1 MWNKSIYDCY
11 MFYVYGEV
19 SNWQLYD
26 LKYEL
31 QCMQQSNFGKS
42 LVSFCYTISQYPEI
56 PGRSLC
62 SVSQRARLS
71 PVIKYRGHDCLH
83 LLYLP
88 IATCAHIITA
98 YLLLTVTGAGHKT
111 HVTTFLVLSDI
122 FFTYLQNF
130 YQISIVEQCLCQEH
144 KDKQKGWQRWNK
156 VLDLYKLLQFSMNEI

>member
-1 MWNKSIYDCY
+1 MLNKSIYDSY

-62 SVSQRARLS
+62 SVSPRARLS

-88 IATCAHIITA
+88 RVYTYPA
-98 YLLLTVTGAGHKT
+98 YLCSHYYCLLSTLPLSSSAGHKT
-111 HVTTFLVLSDI
+111 PCHHFSVLVRYIFYLFATKYLLSN
-122 FFTYLQNF
+122 NF
-130 YQISIVEQCLCQEH
+130 WRESSPISRNVS
-144 KDKQKGWQRWNK
+144 
-156 VLDLYKLLQFSMNEI
+156 KLVR